1 MSAGEICN
9 RSVVVTYRSVA
20 LSEAAREMRE
30 HHVGSLVVVEE
41 TDAGR
46 LPVGMLTDRDIVVA
60 VVAKD
65 LDARTLAV
73 GDAMSTDLVTVREG
87 DSMFD
92 ALRLMRQRGVRRVPV
107 TADKGQLVGIVTVDD
122 VLGIVAEQ
130 IGELVRAISNE
141 QRRES
146 HLRE

>member
-9 RSVVVTYRSVA
+9 RMVVVTYRSVA
-20 LSEAAREMRE
+20 LSEAARVMRE

-46 LPVGMLTDRDIVVA
+46 LPVGMLTDRDIVVS

-65 LDARTLAV
+65 LDARNLAV
-73 GDAMSTDLVTVREG
+73 VDAMSAEPVTVREG

-107 TADKGQLVGIVTVDD
+107 TGDKGQLVGIVTVDD
-122 VLGIVAEQ
+122 VLEIIAEEM
-130 IGELVRAISNE
+130 GDLVRAISNE
-141 QRRES
+141 QRQESRRRE
-146 HLRE
+146 

>member
-9 RSVVVTYRSVA
+9 RMVVVTYRSVA
-20 LSEAAREMRE
+20 LSEAARVMRE

-46 LPVGMLTDRDIVVA
+46 LPVGMLTDRDIVVS

-65 LDARTLAV
+65 LDARNLAV
-73 GDAMSTDLVTVREG
+73 VDAMSAEPVTVREG

-107 TADKGQLVGIVTVDD
+107 TGDKGQLVGIVTVDD
-122 VLGIVAEQ
+122 VLEIIAEEM
-130 IGELVRAISNE
+130 GDLVRAIGNE
-141 QRRES
+141 QRQESRRRE
-146 HLRE
+146 